1 MAAIAPILLDSIAE
15 RELEYQET
23 NDVPVR
29 KAIIRIGRP
38 QYVPPPPSD
47 EDVTADYWV
56 CPYEIAVEGGDVRSL
71 HAYGADSFQALQ
83 LAISKIGIELR
94 HLYPGRF
101 TMDGS
106 SEIGF

>member
-1 MAAIAPILLDSIAE
+1 MVAVAPIVLDSIAE
-15 RELEYQET
+15 RELEYEET
-23 NDVPVR
+23 IGAPVR

-38 QYVPPPPSD
+38 QHVPPPPSD

-56 CPYEIAVEGGDVRSL
+56 CPYEIAIEGGDVRAL
-71 HAYGADSFQALQ
+71 HAYGADSIQALQ
-83 LAISKIGIELR
+83 LALSKIGVELR

-106 SEIGF
+106 PEIGF